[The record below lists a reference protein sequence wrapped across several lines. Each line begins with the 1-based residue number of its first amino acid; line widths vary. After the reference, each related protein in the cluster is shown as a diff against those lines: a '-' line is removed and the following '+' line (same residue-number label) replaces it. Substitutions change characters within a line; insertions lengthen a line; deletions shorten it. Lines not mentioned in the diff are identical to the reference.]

1 MGVWLITWARGND
14 TGFHDHDL
22 SCGAV
27 AVVQGAIVEERLV
40 VGGPPRR
47 LPHSAGEAFGFDA
60 SHVHRMRK
68 DDAALAVSIH
78 AYSPPLSRMG
88 AYEVDADGA
97 LCRRS
102 ICVGG
107 GVAPGGGGLGVHA
120 VGELGADALGR
131 RHELARGGQQVAI
144 AVPRQADEPRRQ
156 PDVELDRAH
165 AGCPGS
171 TLSRGSSAA
180 PMPAATSPWIVSS
193 SLERKTTRGVPRRW
207 VSGRVTSRTRS

>member
-1 MGVWLITWARGND
+1 MTAIPGSTPSGRDLEAGELRDLVTRLAADPRCWQSLVRAGTSERHFEQFWLDDHLDVWVITWARGND
-14 TGFHDHDL
+14 TGFHDHDV

-27 AVVQGAIVEERLV
+27 AVVQGEIVEERLV

-97 LCRRS
+97 LRRRS
-102 ICVGG
+102 I
-107 GVAPGGGGLGVHA
+107 
-120 VGELGADALGR
+120 
-131 RHELARGGQQVAI
+131 
-144 AVPRQADEPRRQ
+144 
-156 PDVELDRAH
+156 
-165 AGCPGS
+165 
-171 TLSRGSSAA
+171 SAA
-180 PMPAATSPWIVSS
+180 EELRPAAAAA
-193 SLERKTTRGVPRRW
+193 
-207 VSGRVTSRTRS
+207 